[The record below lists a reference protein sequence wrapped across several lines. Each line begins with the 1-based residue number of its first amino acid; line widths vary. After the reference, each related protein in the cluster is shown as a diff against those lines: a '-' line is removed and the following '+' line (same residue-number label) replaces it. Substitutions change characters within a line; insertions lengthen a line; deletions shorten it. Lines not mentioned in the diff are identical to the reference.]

1 MLEKTKIL
9 PQIVINIALQNNRVQ
24 KLIAT
29 LASRV
34 GSSLMAI
41 LRHFELYFLGFSELA
56 VRWLPG
62 CVCLS
67 LKMLQ
72 MKMSLASLV
81 LPYSEMYVCTLLAT
95 PLSAF
100 SKP

>member
-41 LRHFELYFLGFSELA
+41 LRHFELYFWVLKFNLLFTGCQG
-56 VRWLPG
+56 V

-67 LKMLQ
+67 KNAANEDEF
-72 MKMSLASLV
+72 SFPCASLQ
-81 LPYSEMYVCTLLAT
+81 
-95 PLSAF
+95 
-100 SKP
+100 